1 MTTAVVQRK
10 ASRPLPRMSDA
21 IPHQRAT
28 LMTLLRL
35 ATPIVLSRASQ
46 TVVGLSDAIMVAHL
60 GASALAATSTGAA
73 NAFALLIFPMGITFI
88 VSSFSSQLF
97 GRGDLASAR
106 RYGWYG
112 LLVAAITQVV
122 CFASMPF
129 FEPVLSLLP
138 YEPDVKAL
146 MASYL
151 FWRILSGGAA
161 IGIEALANYYGGLG
175 RTLPGMVTNLFA
187 MGLNVAFNYVLIN
200 GAGPIPKLG
209 VMGAALAS
217 TLSTVAAFAGFF
229 IFFLR
234 DGKGLPAPKLS
245 FAELGRMLKF
255 GLPSGFNW
263 FFEFLAFIFFV
274 NVVVA
279 GLGTPAV
286 AALNSVIALNSVSF
300 MPSFGLASAG
310 AVLVGQAIGAGHK
323 DDVPHVVKLTAGT
336 AAVWM
341 TFAGLL
347 YLLIP
352 GVLLIP
358 FARGEDGPEVMR
370 FGVRMLMVS
379 AAWQLFDASAT
390 SLAECLR
397 AAGDTLYPLVVR
409 LIIAWAVFV
418 PGAWFTVRSF
428 GGGDI
433 GAMAWLVIYLALLA
447 LVLFLRFRSG
457 KWRTMELIEH

>member
-1 MTTAVVQRK
+1 
-10 ASRPLPRMSDA
+10 MSDGSA
-21 IPHQRAT
+21 APQRAT
-28 LMTLLRL
+28 LTTLLRL
-35 ATPIVLSRASQ
+35 AFPIVLSRASQ

-60 GASALAATSTGAA
+60 GAAALAATSTGAT
-73 NAFALLIFPMGITFI
+73 NAFSLLILPMGITFI

-97 GRGDLASAR
+97 GRGDIASAR

-112 LLVAAITQVV
+112 LIVAGVTQVV
-122 CFASMPF
+122 CFVSIPF
-129 FEPVLSLLP
+129 FGPVISLLP
-138 YEPDVKAL
+138 YEANVKAL
-146 MASYL
+146 METYL
-151 FWRILSGGAA
+151 FWRILSGGAG

-175 RTLPGMVTNLFA
+175 RTVPGMVTNLFA
-187 MGLNVAFNYVLIN
+187 MGANVVLNYLLIN
-200 GAGPIPKLG
+200 GAGPIPMLG
-209 VMGAALAS
+209 VKGAALAS
-217 TLSTVAAFAGFF
+217 TISTALAFLGFF
-229 IFFLR
+229 VFFLR
-234 DGKGLPAPKLS
+234 EGKGLPLPKLS
-245 FAELGRMLKF
+245 WPEFSRMLRF

-263 FFEFLAFIFFV
+263 LFEFLAFVFFV

-310 AVLVGQAIGAGHK
+310 AVLVGQAIGSNRK
-323 DDVPHVVKLTAGT
+323 DDVPHIVKLTAGT
-336 AAVWM
+336 AMVWM
-341 TFAGLL
+341 TLAGLT

-358 FARGEDGPEVMR
+358 FARGEDGAAVME

-379 AAWQLFDASAT
+379 AAWQVFDATAT

-409 LIIAWAVFV
+409 LLIAWLVFV

-428 GGGDI
+428 GGGEI
-433 GAMAWLVIYLALLA
+433 GAMVWLVIYIGLLA
-447 LVLFLRFRSG
+447 LVLLVRFRSG
-457 KWRTMELIEH
+457 KWRTMELIEP

>member
-1 MTTAVVQRK
+1 
-10 ASRPLPRMSDA
+10 MSDGSA
-21 IPHQRAT
+21 APQRAT
-28 LMTLLRL
+28 LTTLLRL
-35 ATPIVLSRASQ
+35 AFPIVLSRASQ

-60 GASALAATSTGAA
+60 GAAALAATSTGAT
-73 NAFALLIFPMGITFI
+73 NAFSLLILPMGITFI

-97 GRGDLASAR
+97 GRGDAASAR

-112 LLVAAITQVV
+112 LIVAALTQVV
-122 CFASMPF
+122 CFASIPF
-129 FEPVLSLLP
+129 FGPVISLLP
-138 YEPDVKAL
+138 YDADVKAL
-146 MASYL
+146 METYL
-151 FWRILSGGAA
+151 FWRILSGGAG
-161 IGIEALANYYGGLG
+161 IGVEALANYYGGLG
-175 RTLPGMVTNLFA
+175 RTVPGMVTNLFA
-187 MGLNVAFNYVLIN
+187 MGANVVLNYLLIN
-200 GAGPIPKLG
+200 GAGPIPMMG
-209 VMGAALAS
+209 VKGAALAS
-217 TLSTVAAFAGFF
+217 SISTALAFLGFF
-229 IFFLR
+229 VFFLR
-234 DGKGLPAPKLS
+234 EGWSLPRPSLS
-245 FAELGRMLKF
+245 MDEFKRMLRF

-263 FFEFLAFIFFV
+263 LFEFLAFVFFV

-310 AVLVGQAIGAGHK
+310 AVLVGQAIGSNRK

-336 AAVWM
+336 AMVWM
-341 TFAGLL
+341 TLAGLT

-358 FARGEDGPEVMR
+358 FARGEDGAAVME

-379 AAWQLFDASAT
+379 AAWQVFDATAT

-409 LIIAWAVFV
+409 LLIAWLVFV

-428 GGGDI
+428 GGGEI
-433 GAMAWLVIYLALLA
+433 GAMVWLVIYIGLLA
-447 LVLFLRFRSG
+447 LVLLLRFRSG
-457 KWRTMELIEH
+457 KWRTMELIEP

>member
-1 MTTAVVQRK
+1 
-10 ASRPLPRMSDA
+10 MSDA
-21 IPHQRAT
+21 AAPPQRAT

-35 ATPIVLSRASQ
+35 AFPIVLSRASQ

-60 GASALAATSTGAA
+60 GAAALAATSTGAT
-73 NAFALLIFPMGITFI
+73 NAFSLLILPMGITFI

-97 GRGDLASAR
+97 GRGDIASAR

-112 LLVAAITQVV
+112 LVVAGVTQVV
-122 CFASMPF
+122 CFASIPF
-129 FEPVLSLLP
+129 FGPVISLLP
-138 YEPDVKAL
+138 YEANVKAL
-146 MASYL
+146 METYL
-151 FWRILSGGAA
+151 FWRILSGGAGIA
-161 IGIEALANYYGGLG
+161 IEALANYYGGLG

-187 MGLNVAFNYVLIN
+187 MGANVVLNYLLIN
-200 GAGPIPKLG
+200 GAGPIPMLG

-217 TLSTVAAFAGFF
+217 TISTALAFLGFF
-229 IFFLR
+229 VFFLR
-234 DGKGLPAPKLS
+234 EGKGLPMPKLS
-245 FAELGRMLKF
+245 WPEFSRMLRF

-263 FFEFLAFIFFV
+263 LFEFLAFVFFV

-310 AVLVGQAIGAGHK
+310 AVLVGQAIGSNRK
-323 DDVPHVVKLTAGT
+323 DDVPHIVKLTAGT
-336 AAVWM
+336 AMVWM
-341 TFAGLL
+341 TLAGLT

-358 FARGEDGPEVMR
+358 FARGEDGAAVME

-379 AAWQLFDASAT
+379 AAWQVFDATAT

-409 LIIAWAVFV
+409 LLIAWLVFV

-428 GGGDI
+428 GGGEI
-433 GAMAWLVIYLALLA
+433 GAMVWLVIYIGLLA
-447 LVLFLRFRSG
+447 LVLLLRFRSG
-457 KWRTMELIEH
+457 KSRTMELIEPG

>member
-1 MTTAVVQRK
+1 
-10 ASRPLPRMSDA
+10 MSDA
-21 IPHQRAT
+21 AAPPQRAT

-35 ATPIVLSRASQ
+35 AFPIVLSRASQ

-60 GASALAATSTGAA
+60 GAAALAATSTGAT
-73 NAFALLIFPMGITFI
+73 NAFSLLILPMGITFI

-97 GRGDLASAR
+97 GRGDVASAR

-112 LLVAAITQVV
+112 LVVAGVTQVV
-122 CFASMPF
+122 CFASIPF
-129 FEPVLSLLP
+129 FGPVISLLP
-138 YEPDVKAL
+138 YEANVKAL
-146 MASYL
+146 METYL
-151 FWRILSGGAA
+151 FWRILSGGAGIA
-161 IGIEALANYYGGLG
+161 IEALANYYGGLG

-187 MGLNVAFNYVLIN
+187 MGANVVLNYLLIN
-200 GAGPIPKLG
+200 GSGPIPKLG

-217 TLSTVAAFAGFF
+217 TISTALAFLGFF
-229 IFFLR
+229 VFFLR
-234 DGKGLPAPKLS
+234 EGKGLPMPKLS
-245 FAELGRMLKF
+245 WPEFSRMLRF

-263 FFEFLAFIFFV
+263 LFEFLAFVFFV

-310 AVLVGQAIGAGHK
+310 AVLVGQAIGSNRK
-323 DDVPHVVKLTAGT
+323 DDVPHIVKLTAGT
-336 AAVWM
+336 AMVWM
-341 TFAGLL
+341 TLAGLT

-358 FARGEDGPEVMR
+358 FARGEDGAAVME

-379 AAWQLFDASAT
+379 AAWQVFDATAT

-409 LIIAWAVFV
+409 LLIAWLVFV

-428 GGGDI
+428 GGGEI
-433 GAMAWLVIYLALLA
+433 GAMVWLVIYIGLLA
-447 LVLFLRFRSG
+447 LVLLLRFRSG
-457 KWRTMELIEH
+457 KWRTMELIEP

>member
-1 MTTAVVQRK
+1 MPA
-10 ASRPLPRMSDA
+10 DA
-21 IPHQRAT
+21 PSAQRAT
-28 LMTLLRL
+28 LRTLLSL

-60 GASALAATSTGAA
+60 GASALAATSTGAT
-73 NAFALLIFPMGITFI
+73 NAFSLLIFPMGITFI
-88 VSSFSSQLF
+88 VSSFASQLF
-97 GRGDLASAR
+97 GRGDLVSAR

-112 LLVAAITQVV
+112 LVVAGLTQVL
-122 CFASMPF
+122 CFASIPF
-129 FEPVLSLLP
+129 FGPAVALLP
-138 YEPDVKAL
+138 YEADVQML
-146 MASYL
+146 MTSYL
-151 FWRILSGGAA
+151 GVRIISGGAA

-175 RTLPGMVTNLFA
+175 RTVPGMVVNLVA
-187 MGLNVAFNYVLIN
+187 MGLNVALNWMLIN
-200 GAGPIPKLG
+200 GAGPIPRLG
-209 VMGAALAS
+209 VVGAALAS
-217 TLSTVAAFAGFF
+217 TISTIVAFLGFF
-229 IFFLR
+229 VFFLR
-234 DGKGLPAPKLS
+234 EGKGLPTPQLS
-245 FAELGRMLKF
+245 RGEFVRMLRF
-255 GLPSGFNW
+255 GVPSGFNW

-300 MPSFGLASAG
+300 MPSFGVASAG

-323 DDVPHVVKLTAGT
+323 DDVGHVVKLSAGT

-352 GVLLIP
+352 EVLLIP
-358 FARGEDGPEVMR
+358 FARGEGGPEVLR

-390 SLAECLR
+390 TLAECLR

-409 LIIAWAVFV
+409 LVIAWVVFV
-418 PGAWFTVRSF
+418 PGAWFTVRHF

-433 GAMAWLVIYLALLA
+433 GAMLWLVTYIGLLA
-447 LVLFLRFRSG
+447 LVLFVRFRSG
-457 KWRTMELIEH
+457 KWRTMQLIEPH

>member
-1 MTTAVVQRK
+1 
-10 ASRPLPRMSDA
+10 MSDGSA
-21 IPHQRAT
+21 APQRAT

-35 ATPIVLSRASQ
+35 AFPIVLSRASQ

-60 GASALAATSTGAA
+60 GAAALAATSTGAT
-73 NAFALLIFPMGITFI
+73 NAFSLLILPMGITFI

-97 GRGDLASAR
+97 GRGDVASAR

-112 LLVAAITQVV
+112 LVVAGVTQVV
-122 CFASMPF
+122 CFASIPF
-129 FEPVLSLLP
+129 FGPVISLLP
-138 YEPDVKAL
+138 YEANVKAL
-146 MASYL
+146 METYL
-151 FWRILSGGAA
+151 FWRILSGGAGIA
-161 IGIEALANYYGGLG
+161 IEALANYYGGLG

-187 MGLNVAFNYVLIN
+187 MGANVVLNYLLIN

-217 TLSTVAAFAGFF
+217 SISTALAFLGFF
-229 IFFLR
+229 VFFLR
-234 DGKGLPAPKLS
+234 EGKGLPMPKLS
-245 FAELGRMLKF
+245 WPEFSRMLRF

-263 FFEFLAFIFFV
+263 LFEFLAFVFFV

-310 AVLVGQAIGAGHK
+310 AVLVGQAIGSNRK
-323 DDVPHVVKLTAGT
+323 DDVPHIVKLTAGT
-336 AAVWM
+336 AMVWM
-341 TFAGLL
+341 TLAGLT

-358 FARGEDGPEVMR
+358 FARGEDGAAVME

-379 AAWQLFDASAT
+379 AAWQVFDATAT

-409 LIIAWAVFV
+409 LLIAWLVFV

-428 GGGDI
+428 GGGEI
-433 GAMAWLVIYLALLA
+433 GAMVWLVIYIGLLA
-447 LVLFLRFRSG
+447 LVLLLRFRSG
-457 KWRTMELIEH
+457 KWRTMELIEPG

>member
-1 MTTAVVQRK
+1 
-10 ASRPLPRMSDA
+10 MSDGPA
-21 IPHQRAT
+21 PAQRAT
-28 LMTLLRL
+28 LRTLLTL

-60 GASALAATSTGAA
+60 GASALAATSTGAS
-73 NAFALLIFPMGITFI
+73 NAFSLLIFPMGITFI

-97 GRGDLASAR
+97 GRGDLVSAR

-112 LLVAAITQVV
+112 LVVAGLTQVL
-122 CFASMPF
+122 CFVSIPF
-129 FEPVLSLLP
+129 FGPVVELLP
-138 YEPDVKAL
+138 YEADVKAL
-146 MASYL
+146 MTAYL
-151 FWRILSGGAA
+151 GWRIVSGGAA

-175 RTLPGMVTNLFA
+175 RTVPGMVVNLVA
-187 MGLNVAFNYVLIN
+187 MGLNVVLNFVLIN
-200 GAGPIPKLG
+200 GLGPVPQLG
-209 VMGAALAS
+209 VVGAALAS
-217 TLSTVAAFAGFF
+217 TLSTAVAFAGFF
-229 IFFLR
+229 VFFLR
-234 DGKGLPAPKLS
+234 EGKGLPAPQLS
-245 FAELGRMLKF
+245 GAEFGRMLRF

-300 MPSFGLASAG
+300 MPSFGVASAG
-310 AVLVGQAIGAGHK
+310 AVLVGQAIGAGRK
-323 DDVPHVVKLTAGT
+323 DDVGHVVKLSAGT

-347 YLLIP
+347 YLFIP
-352 GVLLIP
+352 HVLLIP
-358 FARGEDGPEVMR
+358 FARGEGGAEVLR

-390 SLAECLR
+390 TLAECLR

-409 LIIAWAVFV
+409 LVIAWVVFV
-418 PGAWFTVRSF
+418 PGAWFTVRHF

-433 GAMAWLVIYLALLA
+433 GAMLWLVTYIGLLA
-447 LVLFLRFRSG
+447 LVLFVRFRSG
-457 KWRTMELIEH
+457 KWRAMQLIEPH

>member
-1 MTTAVVQRK
+1 MPA
-10 ASRPLPRMSDA
+10 DA
-21 IPHQRAT
+21 PSAQRAT
-28 LMTLLRL
+28 LRTLLSL

-60 GASALAATSTGAA
+60 GASALAATSTGAT
-73 NAFALLIFPMGITFI
+73 NAFSLLIFPMGITFI
-88 VSSFSSQLF
+88 VSSFASQLF
-97 GRGDLASAR
+97 GRGDLVSAR

-112 LLVAAITQVV
+112 LVVAGLTQVL
-122 CFASMPF
+122 CFASIPF
-129 FEPVLSLLP
+129 FGPAVALLP
-138 YEPDVKAL
+138 YEADVQML
-146 MASYL
+146 MTSYL
-151 FWRILSGGAA
+151 GVRIISGGAA

-175 RTLPGMVTNLFA
+175 RTVPGMVVNLVA
-187 MGLNVAFNYVLIN
+187 MGLNVALNWVLIN
-200 GAGPIPKLG
+200 GAGPIPRLG
-209 VMGAALAS
+209 VVGAALAS
-217 TLSTVAAFAGFF
+217 TISTIVAFLGFF
-229 IFFLR
+229 VFFLR
-234 DGKGLPAPKLS
+234 EGKGLPTPQLS
-245 FAELGRMLKF
+245 RGEFVRMLRF
-255 GLPSGFNW
+255 GVPSGFNW

-300 MPSFGLASAG
+300 MPSFGVASAG

-323 DDVPHVVKLTAGT
+323 DDVGHVVKLSAGT

-352 GVLLIP
+352 EVLLIP
-358 FARGEDGPEVMR
+358 FARGEGGPEVLR

-390 SLAECLR
+390 TLAECLR

-409 LIIAWAVFV
+409 LVIAWVVFV
-418 PGAWFTVRSF
+418 PGAWFTVRHF

-433 GAMAWLVIYLALLA
+433 GAMLWLVTYIGLLA
-447 LVLFLRFRSG
+447 LVLFVRFRSG
-457 KWRTMELIEH
+457 KWRTMQLIEPH

>member
-1 MTTAVVQRK
+1 
-10 ASRPLPRMSDA
+10 MSDA
-21 IPHQRAT
+21 AAPPQRAT

-35 ATPIVLSRASQ
+35 AFPIVLSRASQ

-60 GASALAATSTGAA
+60 GAAALAATSTGAT
-73 NAFALLIFPMGITFI
+73 NAFSLLILPMGITFI

-97 GRGDLASAR
+97 GRGDVASAR

-112 LLVAAITQVV
+112 LVVAGVTQVV
-122 CFASMPF
+122 CFASIPF
-129 FEPVLSLLP
+129 FGPVISLLP
-138 YEPDVKAL
+138 YEANVKAL
-146 MASYL
+146 METYL
-151 FWRILSGGAA
+151 FWRILSGGAGIA
-161 IGIEALANYYGGLG
+161 IEALANYYGGLG

-187 MGLNVAFNYVLIN
+187 MGANVVLNYLLIN
-200 GAGPIPKLG
+200 GSGPIPKLG

-217 TLSTVAAFAGFF
+217 TISTALAFLGFF
-229 IFFLR
+229 VFFLR
-234 DGKGLPAPKLS
+234 EGKGLPMPKLS
-245 FAELGRMLKF
+245 WPEFSRMLRF

-263 FFEFLAFIFFV
+263 LFEFLAFVFFV

-310 AVLVGQAIGAGHK
+310 AVLVGQAIGSNRK
-323 DDVPHVVKLTAGT
+323 DDVPHIVKLTAGT
-336 AAVWM
+336 AMVWM
-341 TFAGLL
+341 TLAGLT

-358 FARGEDGPEVMR
+358 FARGEDGAAVME

-379 AAWQLFDASAT
+379 AAWQVFDATAT

-409 LIIAWAVFV
+409 LLIAWLVFV

-428 GGGDI
+428 GGGEI
-433 GAMAWLVIYLALLA
+433 GAMVWLVIYIGLLA
-447 LVLFLRFRSG
+447 LVLLLRFRSG
-457 KWRTMELIEH
+457 KWRTMELIEPG